1 MKENKL
7 PYRQNAGFRVPDNYF
22 QDFEAKLM
30 REVTSGN
37 SPGDIYKGKPGF
49 KVPQD
54 YFDQLEENIIEK
66 LELSAPGTKVIP
78 LWKKKKLYY
87 ATAVAA
93 VFLAIIST
101 VLFNPVLPEYSIES
115 IELSAIE
122 EYIDRGYIDLNFN
135 EISAF
140 ITEEGY
146 AADDFNTSGL
156 SDEEMLDYLSE
167 NLEDP
172 DLLFE

>member
-7 PYRQNAGFRVPDNYF
+7 PYPQDAGFKVPDNYF
-22 QDFEAKLM
+22 QDLEAQIMDKVSNGTTLLD
-30 REVTSGN
+30 S
-37 SPGDIYKGKPGF
+37 YKGKPGF
-49 KVPQD
+49 EVPQD
-54 YFDQLEENIIEK
+54 YFKQLEENITEK
-66 LELSAPGTKVIP
+66 LELTAPGKKVIP

-101 VLFNPVLPEYSIES
+101 VLFNPVLPDYSIET

-140 ITEEGY
+140 LTEEGY

-172 DLLFE
+172 DLLFD